1 MTSERVEKIRNRLLA
16 GIQAESIE
24 IVDDSQKHKDH
35 EGAKAGGGHFKVTIV
50 AKAFTNKTIIQRHR
64 IVYEA
69 LGEMMHR
76 DIHALSI
83 KALTPEEL

>member
-24 IVDDSQKHKDH
+24 IVDDSQKHKGH
-35 EGAKAGGGHFKVTIV
+35 EGAKAGGGQFKVTIV